1 MSKRCGYSILAFTL
15 GAIFGASLALI
26 LTPWRGEEVRD
37 RLSRVPA
44 ERKLERVRKKLEKL
58 EERINKQLQDSKDL
72 SDTGEQATQ
81 KED

>member
-1 MSKRCGYSILAFTL
+1 MSKRCGYSILAFAFGT
-15 GAIFGASLALI
+15 IFGASLALI

-44 ERKLERVRKKLEKL
+44 EKKLERVRKKLEKL
-58 EERINKQLQDSKDL
+58 EERINKQLQESKD
-72 SDTGEQATQ
+72 STDTEEQTTQ